1 MIKCKLLIRKFSIL
15 LIFALSFFYVLTF
28 FLSPFTDWDSTFYPL
43 IGKGIFRYHILPYDY
58 IFDHKPYLVYV
69 FYYIWTQVEP
79 ILNGRFAI
87 LAMVSMVSVAFM
99 FSSAYRTDKWQTL
112 FYLSIGGVIGDYLG
126 GNTEVLQIPLELS
139 VILMLCK
146 GVQEHKIP
154 LFFLAGIVSAIAV
167 NINYLAGCVL
177 SPIILYLFL
186 GRVCTVVEF
195 LACVAGGMIGL
206 TGIFLP
212 FLIAGHGKLAAYFD
226 MQHHFLQHYGGA
238 SDERMYTFALVAL
251 YIVPLCPMLVLW
263 FGRRDVCWGNLR
275 ERLLSLWF
283 VFSVVAAILSG
294 HGFYHYFSLFLI
306 PGMLICL
313 LVHRDAG
320 GALSWRMMPL
330 YLYAAFLMV
339 SGIVSNINDMKR
351 AQLTDPARVSQIVGH
366 QKVLNINSDHSLYYL
381 SDMETFDPILF
392 CGQIEI
398 YFGPQ
403 AADHYLDDLRQRPP
417 FVLMPHAGCIN
428 HTVAPQVC
436 SWVKDHYHPVYEAYK
451 GKDPNRNNAR
461 YYNLYKIN

>member
-1 MIKCKLLIRKFSIL
+1 M
-15 LIFALSFFYVLTF
+15 FALSLVYVLTF
-28 FLSPFTDWDSTFYPL
+28 FLSPFTDWDTTFYPL
-43 IGKGIFRYHILPYDY
+43 IGKGIFRYHILPYNY

-79 ILNGRFAI
+79 ILNGRFTM
-87 LAMVSMVSVAFM
+87 LAMVSMVSVALL

-112 FYLSIGGVIGDYLG
+112 FYLFVGSVIGDYLG
-126 GNTEVLQIPLELS
+126 GNTEVLQVPLVLS
-139 VILMLCK
+139 VILMLAR
-146 GVQEHKIP
+146 GVERHEIS
-154 LFFLAGIVSAIAV
+154 LFVLAGIISAIAV

-186 GRVCTVVEF
+186 GRVCTALEF
-195 LACVAGGMIGL
+195 LACVAGGLVGL
-206 TGIFLP
+206 AGVFLP
-212 FLIAGHGKLAAYFD
+212 FLIAGHGKLAAYFA

-238 SDERMYTFALVAL
+238 PGERMGTFALVAL

-263 FGRRDVCWGNLR
+263 FGKRDVWWGNLR

-283 VFSVVAAILSG
+283 IFSVVAAILSG
-294 HGFYHYFSLFLI
+294 HGFYHYFSLFLV
-306 PGMLICL
+306 PGLLICL
-313 LVHRDAG
+313 LLRHEGG

-351 AQLTDPARVSQIVGH
+351 AHLTDPARVSQIVGN

-381 SDMETFDPILF
+381 SDLETFDPILF
-392 CGQIEI
+392 SGQIEI

-403 AADHYLDDLRQRPP
+403 ATDHYLDDLQQRPP
-417 FVLMPHAGCIN
+417 FVLMPHAGCVN
-428 HTVAPQVC
+428 HTVAPPVC
-436 SWVKDHYHPVYEAYK
+436 AWVTDHYHPVYEAYK
-451 GKDPNRNNAR
+451 KKDPNKNNAR